1 MSAEFQH
8 INLTYLEQM
17 TEGDRALERDMLN
30 VLVKEL
36 QTEIPKMRGLQA
48 AARWKELA
56 EVSHR
61 LKTSLNYAG
70 NAPLS
75 NVNADIEAIASQGSG
90 GERLPALL
98 AELEA
103 AIPAIVAELQA
114 AIGRLPGKG

>member
-1 MSAEFQH
+1 MSADFQH

-36 QTEIPKMRGLQA
+36 QTEVPKMRGLQA
-48 AARWKELA
+48 AGRWRELA

-75 NVNADIEAIASQGSG
+75 KVNGDIEAIAAQGSCV
-90 GERLPALL
+90 ERLPALL
-98 AELEA
+98 AELEGDL
-103 AIPAIVAELQA
+103 PAVVTELQA
-114 AIGRLPGKG
+114 AIGRLPAGA

>member
-1 MSAEFQH
+1 MSADFQH

-36 QTEIPKMRGLQA
+36 QAEVPKMRGLQA
-48 AARWKELA
+48 AGRWRELA

-75 NVNADIEAIASQGSG
+75 KVNGDIEAIAAQGSG
-90 GERLPALL
+90 VERLPALL
-98 AELEA
+98 AELEGDL
-103 AIPAIVAELQA
+103 PAVVTELQA
-114 AIGRLPGKG
+114 AIGRLPAGA